1 MKYSLIGRRGVL
13 GVAGAF
19 MLPAATAR
27 AQGAGVALV
36 IGNSKY
42 QWEAQLP
49 NVRRDAPDIAKR
61 FQAMGFKTELLQ
73 DLGRDAMKAAIEKWG
88 AASQG
93 AGTAAF
99 YFAGHGANWGRQ
111 TFLVPAD
118 VDLSNPSVAES
129 LTPTN
134 AVGTAASGAASRLVI
149 LDACRN
155 NPADGWRQ
163 VQAQRGAVVNENRTG
178 GDSLPKTLVMFS
190 TAPGRVALDG
200 PAGQN
205 SPFAA
210 ALMRQLD
217 APTVDLRALPGKLR
231 RDLLIATEGRQVLF
245 DRSTLQDSLTMKGAR
260 LPDAANKS
268 GWAADPSKI
277 VDLPNAYAFA
287 RENRFPIPE
296 GLIAHRPPGA
306 SRDARMIGSFKYASR
321 YKIGNTPGLMIV
333 MSIEEGSTAEIILA
347 GISEIGPFWRFV
359 TAKLT
364 GGQLEFVPRDNAGK
378 QIWAWKDAS
387 SGSLSVFSES
397 VGGQDNRPYS
407 TTFTRL
413 DG

>member
-190 TAPGRVALDG
+190 TAPGRVARRELAAERTGELPGDG
-200 PAGQN
+200 QPESRAVRPAARN
-205 SPFAA
+205 AEE
-210 ALMRQLD
+210 ALAETMQECFGHAGAVVLD
-217 APTVDLRALPGKLR
+217 AQSRATRFQGFHHHRHRMPLACVEDRIVDQVVENVPQCRGVAFDQHVTTGAGIADVDPGSQAVGYPARDGLHGQGGQIHRHAGGTGFRRGLRA
-231 RDLLIATEGRQVLF
+231 RQ
-245 DRSTLQDSLTMKGAR
+245 
-260 LPDAANKS
+260 
-268 GWAADPSKI
+268 
-277 VDLPNAYAFA
+277 
-287 RENRFPIPE
+287 RE
-296 GLIAHRPPGA
+296 
-306 SRDARMIGSFKYASR
+306 
-321 YKIGNTPGLMIV
+321 
-333 MSIEEGSTAEIILA
+333 
-347 GISEIGPFWRFV
+347 
-359 TAKLT
+359 
-364 GGQLEFVPRDNAGK
+364 QL
-378 QIWAWKDAS
+378 
-387 SGSLSVFSES
+387 
-397 VGGQDNRPYS
+397 VG
-407 TTFTRL
+407 TT
-413 DG
+413 